1 MRHDSPR
8 FRALLRRVHGEIGDV
23 CSDRANVS
31 RENAKLVSRLGGKPF
46 LMPRSNASSKAKGY
60 YAWRE
65 MMLFRE
71 EHPEEFKRRYHKRS
85 NAEATNRSLKGKYGE
100 FLRSRKWAMQKREA
114 GLRVIAHNIRQ
125 LIRFRIRQEMK
136 LLD

>member
-1 MRHDSPR
+1 M
-8 FRALLRRVHGEIGDV
+8 FRRLLKRVRGHIGDI
-23 CSDRANVS
+23 CADKADSC

-46 LMPRSNASSKAKGY
+46 LMPKSNASSRAKGS

-71 EHPEEFKRRYHKRS
+71 EHPGQFERRYHKRS
-85 NAEATNRSLKGKYGE
+85 NAESANSSLKGKYGE
-100 FLRSRKWAMQKREA
+100 FLRSRKWHMQKMEV
-114 GLRVIAHNIRQ
+114 GPRVIAYNLRR
-125 LIRFRIRQEMK
+125 LIRYRIRQEVE